1 MDDVGAWLERWKRLG
16 LTTPEAVTA
25 HNNRQKALNAQLREI
40 YDAAGMEKKT
50 NQPDRDLLCAWMGE
64 MGMSMELVLLA
75 AQYARGSG
83 APMMTM
89 NRILSDWQ
97 RAGVRTTEA
106 ARAEHDSHVQ
116 KNVQPARTQDV
127 MQRYTPEE
135 RKKTYSAAVLDF
147 DEEDS

>member
-1 MDDVGAWLERWKRLG
+1 
-16 LTTPEAVTA
+16 
-25 HNNRQKALNAQLREI
+25 
-40 YDAAGMEKKT
+40 MEKKT

-97 RAGVRTTEA
+97 RAGIKTQEA
-106 ARAEHDSHVQ
+106 ARAEHDSHVRSAKAPAAQ
-116 KNVQPARTQDV
+116 TARTQDV
-127 MQRYTPEE
+127 MQRHQYTAEDY
-135 RKKTYSAAVLDF
+135 RGMVTDL

>member
-1 MDDVGAWLERWKRLG
+1 
-16 LTTPEAVTA
+16 
-25 HNNRQKALNAQLREI
+25 
-40 YDAAGMEKKT
+40 
-50 NQPDRDLLCAWMGE
+50 
-64 MGMSMELVLLA
+64 MSMELVLLA

-116 KNVQPARTQDV
+116 KNAQPARTPDV